1 MERGAVR
8 AFARR
13 DWERVG
19 ALKRA
24 YHAQRIRGGDPDAGF
39 LLAQRLREHV
49 RGIRPDWPS
58 ARERADDLAH
68 HLELKGK
75 LERAARG
82 FPGR

>member
-1 MERGAVR
+1 MR

-19 ALKRA
+19 VLKRA
-24 YHAQRIRGGDPDAGF
+24 YHAQRIRGEDPDAGF

-49 RGIRPDWPS
+49 RGIRPEWPTP
-58 ARERADDLAH
+58 RDRADDLAH
-68 HLELKGK
+68 HLELKEK

-82 FPGR
+82 FSGR